1 LFNLKTC
8 RTFIAEIFIKENMA
22 KTKKAEAVDASTEE
36 KIKNA
41 ARTVFHKKGF
51 AATRTRDIAE
61 EADLN
66 LALLNYYFRTKEKLF
81 KIVMFETVSDFLQ
94 GVTGISNNE
103 NTTFEKKIELLA
115 VSYIDMIIEFPDIPL
130 FILSE
135 IRNRPKDLLEKVPI
149 KQVVIN
155 SVFVRQFQEKVT
167 AGEIKEP
174 NLLHFIMNLISI
186 ILFPFIGKPLLL
198 AIGELNNA
206 QFYQLM
212 QERKKLIPVWI
223 KAMFFTP

>member
-1 LFNLKTC
+1 LSPKS
-8 RTFIAEIFIKENMA
+8 FIKEDMA
-22 KTKKAEAVDASTEE
+22 KTKKTGAVDASTEE

-41 ARTVFHKKGF
+41 ARTVFQKKGF

-61 EADLN
+61 EAGLN

-81 KIVMFETVSDFLQ
+81 EIVMFETMSDFLQ
-94 GVTGISNNE
+94 GLTGIFNNE
-103 NTTFEKKIELLA
+103 NTIFEKKIELLA
-115 VSYIDMIIEFPDIPL
+115 VNYINMGIEFPDVPL

-135 IRNRPKDLLEKVPI
+135 IRNRPEDLLKKTPI
-149 KQVVIN
+149 RQLITN

-174 NLLHFIMNLISI
+174 NLWHFIANMLGLTIFPIVAKPIIS
-186 ILFPFIGKPLLL
+186 
-198 AIGELNNA
+198 AIAGLNDA
-206 QFYQLM
+206 QFNQLM